1 MSKTLVLKLAGM
13 SRNFTSDELDFLFEK
28 THNGI
33 EINVKREDSGTPMPW
48 DAGFEI
54 VDVPSFKGPRRE
66 FQLTGGVAEHGFG
79 YCEVRIPLEKVDDL
93 YNIFTTVRDGKERA
107 VYHLLR
113 QAGIRF
119 QEEGKVEENESEAS
133 LSYAYWNPMEND
145 WQQEPGEGCYLE
157 LDEASQIL
165 KYQGERLTPSDDT
178 EGSIGLQY
186 SDSHKAWVIT
196 RATIVL

>member
-13 SRNFTSDELDFLFEK
+13 SRNFTQEELDFLFNN
-28 THNGI
+28 TFNGI
-33 EINVKREDSGTPMPW
+33 EITVKREDYGIPMPW
-48 DAGFEI
+48 DSGFDI
-54 VDVPSFKGPRRE
+54 QDTDTPKGKRRD
-66 FQLTGGVAEHGFG
+66 FRLTGGAAEHGFG
-79 YCEVRIPLEKVDDL
+79 FCEVRIPLDKVDDF
-93 YNIFTTVRDGKERA
+93 YNIFITVRDGKERA

-113 QAGIRF
+113 NAGIRF
-119 QEEGKVEENESEAS
+119 QEEGKVGESQPEAS

-145 WQQEPGEGCYLE
+145 WQQEPSEGCYLE